1 MKNKFVIGTRL
12 SLTLSLAI
20 SSSLVANVVRAESHH
35 PNQFAVDELSQTIAK
50 LIDLDPDR
58 HSLINSALNRA
69 LASKETS
76 SDIDTNTTGAIVTG
90 NPNDS
95 DSVNRTEN
103 SKPRKFEPSERAKPS
118 ILDDSNANPNPQPPI
133 KSQAPIDK
141 EHNSK

>member
-90 NPNDS
+90 D
-95 DSVNRTEN
+95 DNRTEN